1 MADGRMHAAFRT
13 SAEARVALNR
23 LGQDGVAAEN
33 VEIRS
38 SVPLEHD
45 MVPAGGSVKSKI
57 PWTSLVGATLGG
69 TAFFLMVKLT
79 SEAYPLPTGGQP
91 IVALPPAGVI
101 TFEGVAIGAVLTTVA
116 TVLIEC
122 GLPSFRKKPGPLD
135 HHIALD
141 HILVSVKCDEGAS
154 TAWAANAIETARS

>member
-1 MADGRMHAAFRT
+1 MANEYMHAAFRT
-13 SAEARVALNR
+13 SADARMALNR
-23 LGQDGVAAEN
+23 LGQDGVAPGDIE
-33 VEIRS
+33 VRS
-38 SVPLEHD
+38 SVPLEAD
-45 MVPAGGSVKSKI
+45 VIPAGSKLRSKI
-57 PWTSLVGATLGG
+57 PWTSVAGAALGG

-116 TVLIEC
+116 TVLVEC
-122 GLPSFRKKPGPLD
+122 GLPALRKKPGPLD

-141 HILVSVKCDEGAS
+141 HVLVRVRQDEGAS
-154 TAWAANAIETARS
+154 TAWAAQAIETARG

>member
-1 MADGRMHAAFRT
+1 MANGIMHAAFRT
-13 SAEARVALNR
+13 SADARIALNR
-23 LGQDGVAAEN
+23 LGQDGIAPQD
-33 VEIRS
+33 VEVRS
-38 SVPLEHD
+38 SVPLPAD
-45 MVPAGGSVKSKI
+45 VVPVGAKVRSKI
-57 PWTSLVGATLGG
+57 PWTSLAGAALGG
-69 TAFFLMVKLT
+69 FAFFMMVKLT

-122 GLPSFRKKPGPLD
+122 GLPAFRKKAGPLD

-141 HILVSVKCDEGAS
+141 HVLVSVKQAEGAS
-154 TAWAANAIETARS
+154 TAWAAQAIETARS

>member
-1 MADGRMHAAFRT
+1 MANGIMHAAFRT

-23 LGQDGVAAEN
+23 LGQDGVAPQD
-33 VEIRS
+33 VEVRS
-38 SVPLEHD
+38 SVPLEAD
-45 MVPAGGSVKSKI
+45 VIPVGSRLRSKI
-57 PWTSLVGATLGG
+57 PWTSLAGATLGG

-122 GLPSFRKKPGPLD
+122 GLPALRRKPGPLD

-141 HILVSVKCDEGAS
+141 HVLVSVRQDEGAS
-154 TAWAANAIETARS
+154 TAWTANAIETARG

>member
-1 MADGRMHAAFRT
+1 MANGYLHAAFRT
-13 SAEARVALNR
+13 SAEARLALNR
-23 LGQDGVAAEN
+23 LGQDGVAPEN
-33 VEIRS
+33 VEVRS

-45 MVPAGGSVKSKI
+45 VQPAGAKIRSKI
-57 PWTSLVGATLGG
+57 PWTSLAGAVLGG
-69 TAFFLMVKLT
+69 VAFFMMVKLT

-116 TVLIEC
+116 TVLLEC
-122 GLPSFRKKPGPLD
+122 GLPAFRRKPGPLD

-141 HILVSVKCDEGAS
+141 HILVSVKQDEGAS
-154 TAWAANAIETARS
+154 TAWAANAIETARG

>member
-1 MADGRMHAAFRT
+1 MANGLLHAAFRT

-33 VEIRS
+33 VEVRS

-45 MVPAGGSVKSKI
+45 VVPVGAKLRSKI

-69 TAFFLMVKLT
+69 TAFFMMVKLT

-91 IVALPPAGVI
+91 IVGLPPAGVI

-122 GLPSFRKKPGPLD
+122 GLPALRKKPGPLD

-141 HILVSVKCDEGAS
+141 HVLVSVKCDEAAS
-154 TAWAANAIETARS
+154 TAWAAQAIETARG

>member
-1 MADGRMHAAFRT
+1 MNDRLHAAFR
-13 SAEARVALNR
+13 SSSEARVALNR
-23 LGQDGVAAEN
+23 LGQDGIAARDIE
-33 VEIRS
+33 VRS
-38 SVPLEHD
+38 SVPLELD
-45 MVPAGGSVKSKI
+45 VIPAGSALRSKI
-57 PWTSLVGATLGG
+57 PWTSLAGAVLGG

-116 TVLIEC
+116 TVLVEC
-122 GLPSFRKKPGPLD
+122 GLPAWRKKPGPLD

-141 HILVSVKCDEGAS
+141 HVLVSVRCDESAS
-154 TAWAANAIETARS
+154 TAWTAQAIETARG

>member
-1 MADGRMHAAFRT
+1 MANGYLHAAFRT

-23 LGQDGVAAEN
+23 LGQDGVGAEK

-45 MVPAGGSVKSKI
+45 IVPMGGGVKSKI
-57 PWTSLVGATLGG
+57 PWTSLAGAVLGG
-69 TAFFLMVKLT
+69 IAFFLMVKLT

-91 IVALPPAGVI
+91 IVALPPAGII

-116 TVLIEC
+116 TVLLEC
-122 GLPSFRKKPGPLD
+122 GLPAFRKTPGPLD

-141 HILVSVKCDEGAS
+141 HVLVSVKCDEGAS
-154 TAWAANAIETARS
+154 TAWAAQAIETARS

>member
-1 MADGRMHAAFRT
+1 MASGILHAAFRT

-45 MVPAGGSVKSKI
+45 MVPVGGGVKSKI
-57 PWTSLVGATLGG
+57 PWTSLVGAALGG
-69 TAFFLMVKLT
+69 TAFFMMVKLT

-122 GLPSFRKKPGPLD
+122 GLPALRKKPGPLD

-141 HILVSVKCDEGAS
+141 HILVSVKQDEGAS
-154 TAWAANAIETARS
+154 TAWAANAIETARG

>member
-1 MADGRMHAAFRT
+1 MAEAYLHAAFRT
-13 SAEARVALNR
+13 PAEARVALNR
-23 LGQDGVAAEN
+23 LGQDGVAPEN
-33 VEIRS
+33 VEVRS

-45 MVPAGGSVKSKI
+45 VHPVGATIRSKI
-57 PWTSLVGATLGG
+57 PWTSLAGAILGG
-69 TAFFLMVKLT
+69 TAFFMMVKLT

-116 TVLIEC
+116 TVLLEC
-122 GLPSFRKKPGPLD
+122 GLPAFRKQPGPLD

-141 HILVSVKCDEGAS
+141 HVLVSVKQDEGAS
-154 TAWAANAIETARS
+154 TAWAAQAIETARG

>member
-1 MADGRMHAAFRT
+1 MANGIMHAAFRT

-23 LGQDGVAAEN
+23 LGQDGVAPQD
-33 VEIRS
+33 VEVRS
-38 SVPLEHD
+38 SVPLEAD
-45 MVPAGGSVKSKI
+45 VIPAGSKLRSKI
-57 PWTSLVGATLGG
+57 PWTSLAGATLGG
-69 TAFFLMVKLT
+69 IGFFLMVKLT

-101 TFEGVAIGAVLTTVA
+101 TFEGIAIGAVLTTVA

-122 GLPSFRKKPGPLD
+122 GLPAFRKKPGPLD

-141 HILVSVKCDEGAS
+141 HVLVSVKQDEGAS
-154 TAWAANAIETARS
+154 AAWAAQAIETARS

>member
-1 MADGRMHAAFRT
+1 MANEYLHAAFRT
-13 SAEARVALNR
+13 SSEARVALNR
-23 LGQDGVAAEN
+23 LGQDGVAPEN
-33 VEIRS
+33 VEVRS

-45 MVPAGGSVKSKI
+45 VHPVGAKIRSRI
-57 PWTSLVGATLGG
+57 PWTSIAGATLGG
-69 TAFFLMVKLT
+69 TAFFMMVKLT

-122 GLPSFRKKPGPLD
+122 GLPAFRKKAGPLD

-141 HILVSVKCDEGAS
+141 HVLVSVKQDEGAS
-154 TAWAANAIETARS
+154 TAWTAQAIETARG

>member
-1 MADGRMHAAFRT
+1 MSDGRLYAAFR
-13 SAEARVALNR
+13 SSSEARVALNR
-23 LGQDGVAAEN
+23 LGQDGVASNDIE
-33 VEIRS
+33 VRS
-38 SVPLEHD
+38 SVPLETD
-45 MVPAGGSVKSKI
+45 VIPVGSRLRSLI
-57 PWTSLVGATLGG
+57 PWTSLAGATLGG
-69 TAFFLMVKLT
+69 FAFFMMVKLT

-122 GLPSFRKKPGPLD
+122 GLPAFRRKPGPLD

-141 HILVSVKCDEGAS
+141 HVLVSVKQDESAS
-154 TAWAANAIETARS
+154 TAWAAQAIETARG

>member
-1 MADGRMHAAFRT
+1 MADGILHAAFRT

-23 LGQDGVAAEN
+23 LGQDGVAPEN

-45 MVPAGGSVKSKI
+45 IVPVGGGVKSKI

-69 TAFFLMVKLT
+69 TAFFMIVKLT

-122 GLPSFRKKPGPLD
+122 GLPGFRKKPGPLD

-141 HILVSVKCDEGAS
+141 HVLVSVKCDEGAS
-154 TAWAANAIETARS
+154 TAWAAQAVETARS

>member
-1 MADGRMHAAFRT
+1 MANGYLHAAFRT
-13 SAEARVALNR
+13 SAEARLALNR
-23 LGQDGVAAEN
+23 LGQDGVAPEN
-33 VEIRS
+33 VEVRS

-45 MVPAGGSVKSKI
+45 IHPAGARIRSMI
-57 PWTSLVGATLGG
+57 PWTSLAGAVLGG
-69 TAFFLMVKLT
+69 VAFFMMVKLT

-116 TVLIEC
+116 TVLLEC
-122 GLPSFRKKPGPLD
+122 GLPAFRRKPGPLD

-141 HILVSVKCDEGAS
+141 HVLVSVKQDEGAS
-154 TAWAANAIETARS
+154 TAWAATAIETARG

>member
-1 MADGRMHAAFRT
+1 MASGTLHAAFRT
-13 SAEARVALNR
+13 SGEARVALNR
-23 LGQDGVAAEN
+23 LGQDGVAPEN

-45 MVPAGGSVKSKI
+45 MVPVGGRVKSKI

-69 TAFFLMVKLT
+69 TAFFMMVKLT

-122 GLPSFRKKPGPLD
+122 GLPGFRKKPGPLD

-141 HILVSVKCDEGAS
+141 HVLVSVKQDEGAS
-154 TAWAANAIETARS
+154 TAWAANAIETARG

>member
-1 MADGRMHAAFRT
+1 MTDGLLHAAFRT

-23 LGQDGVAAEN
+23 LGQDGVAPEN
-33 VEIRS
+33 VEVRS

-45 MVPAGGSVKSKI
+45 VIPVGSKLRSKI
-57 PWTSLVGATLGG
+57 PWTSLGGATLGG

-116 TVLIEC
+116 TVLLEC
-122 GLPSFRKKPGPLD
+122 GLPGRKKAGPLD

-141 HILVSVKCDEGAS
+141 HVLISVKCDEGAS
-154 TAWAANAIETARS
+154 TAWTAQAIETARG